1 MPVVVWSKARSGTAK
16 TLRREDSR
24 EDDFSFSSLPSSR
37 LRVFAVHSNAR
48 TPEVIEEQT
57 GSRASAQKKCAQRK
71 KPLTEFSQRIKVCAK
86 KGGDSAM
93 AKKAAKKTTK
103 KSSAKKT
110 TKKKK

>member
-1 MPVVVWSKARSGTAK
+1 VFQFFLPRAP
-16 TLRREDSR
+16 REQIS
-24 EDDFSFSSLPSSR
+24 P
-37 LRVFAVHSNAR
+37 
-48 TPEVIEEQT
+48 
-57 GSRASAQKKCAQRK
+57 RASAQKKCAQRK
-71 KPLTEFSQRIKVCAK
+71 KPLTLFSQRIKVCAK